1 MWFGAQSSTFTPAS
15 RWDPTWEWP
24 EVRGTSGCSAL
35 NACSHFSSVYDK
47 SLLTPR
53 SRCVGFKWLQSKN
66 RICNSVIK
74 CAPVAINPCV
84 LISFNWE
91 HVDSFSWLTAIFSLR
106 LWSNFF
112 NSSMILRPGLI
123 FDTESWRNKCLW
135 LSSDS
140 SHSSD
145 CCNVLLDAG
154 CCSGLQLGLWLYW
167 VCTWCAVLIFTSIM
181 CLLESF
187 SVSIQWRWCS

>member
-24 EVRGTSGCSAL
+24 EVRGTSGCWAL

-74 CAPVAINPCV
+74 CAPVAMNPCI
-84 LISFNWE
+84 LIGFNWE
-91 HVDSFSWLTAIFSLR
+91 HVGSFSWLTAIFSLR

-112 NSSMILRPGLI
+112 NSSMILRPGLSLI
-123 FDTESWRNKCLW
+123 QRAEEISACDWAVTRVTAATAVTSCWTLVVAVGCSWDCGCTEC
-135 LSSDS
+135 
-140 SHSSD
+140 
-145 CCNVLLDAG
+145 VLDVQFSYLH
-154 CCSGLQLGLWLYW
+154 QL
-167 VCTWCAVLIFTSIM
+167 CAY
-181 CLLESF
+181 
-187 SVSIQWRWCS
+187 

>member
-1 MWFGAQSSTFTPAS
+1 MINLF
-15 RWDPTWEWP
+15 
-24 EVRGTSGCSAL
+24 
-35 NACSHFSSVYDK
+35 
-47 SLLTPR
+47 
-53 SRCVGFKWLQSKN
+53 FKWLQSKN

-74 CAPVAINPCV
+74 CAPVAMSPCV

-91 HVDSFSWLTAIFSLR
+91 HVGSFSWLTAIFSLR

-154 CCSGLQLGLWLYW
+154 CCSGLQLGLWVYW

-187 SVSIQWRWCS
+187 SVSIQRRWCS